1 MIIAVYRNGGDDLD
15 IRDMSARLDLN
26 GGNVTLTENA
36 EELTVGSSVMVIDD
50 PLGDWDIHGHA
61 YVRIME
67 AEADDT
73 IIWAG
78 FATIREISR
87 GEYGPTE
94 AARQWALTLDDVNTV
109 IARRILTDPEWNRPA
124 ETDVERIQALFDA
137 DFLGP
142 SEDFFSTDNP
152 VAMDAADCRGMTVY
166 DVVNDCML
174 QSGKNSY
181 QQDIEDG
188 TPVDP
193 YGSDGYV
200 GMTWYDFAASEAR
213 SSDLRIS
220 NYDDDIDAWVGDLS
234 GPGPAW
240 TWGASLDT
248 KMRRDP
254 TRIYWK
260 VVGQYDGGQVVRTRL
275 ATAAAF
281 AARETTAS
289 WPLVKTATKAN
300 ARADRY
306 LLDIS
311 TEEDVITT
319 TIEVHPAHVN
329 DARAGHRIEA
339 RFSHLPGYEEWT
351 WMRILNRTITLVT
364 PRVYRITYTLSPN
377 SLVNPSGT
385 CTTVLAGAEVYD
397 SGQIGGPG
405 GSNPSPNAVAPSSPS
420 TYPAVVIGALV
431 SANDGTAVGGLVSIT
446 GGTPFTII
454 DMHDPTTNYEHTIAV
469 TAYEAVAVGSPGLF
483 SISYSGSAEAYRGL
497 AIAIQTAATAPVQHA
512 MSSVGGITTLP
523 GAPTVGNLLIAI
535 RVVETSPFSQGPIG
549 FTQLATGT
557 ITTGAPG
564 FRTVDIWGKCVAEG
578 DTAVI
583 STWDTSFSHWAFVSE
598 WAIT

>member
-1 MIIAVYRNGGDDLD
+1 MIIAIYRNGGDDD
-15 IRDMSARLDLN
+15 DVRDMTDRLDLDA
-26 GGNVTLTENA
+26 GNVTLTENA
-36 EELTVGSSVMVIDD
+36 EELTVGSSTMILDD
-50 PLGDWDIHGHA
+50 PLGDWNIAGHA
-61 YVRIME
+61 YVRVTE
-67 AEADDT
+67 TEADDT

-109 IARRILTDPEWNRPA
+109 IARRILTDSEWNRPA

-137 DFLGP
+137 NFLGP
-142 SEDFFSTDNP
+142 DDSFFSTDNP
-152 VAMDAADCRGMTVY
+152 VDLDAADCRGMTVY
-166 DVVNDCML
+166 DVVNDCMQ

-188 TPVDP
+188 TPPDP

-200 GMTWYDFAASEAR
+200 GTTWYDFAASEAR
-213 SSDLRIS
+213 SSDLQIS
-220 NYDDDIDAWVGDLS
+220 NYLDDITAQVGDFS
-234 GPGPAW
+234 PPGPAQ
-240 TWGASLDT
+240 TWEASLDT
-248 KMRRDP
+248 KCRRDP

-260 VVGQYDGGQVVRTRL
+260 IVGNYDGGQVVRMRL
-275 ATAAAF
+275 PTAAQF

-289 WPLVKTATKAN
+289 WPLVKTAAQAA
-300 ARADRY
+300 ARADRM

-319 TIEVHPAHVN
+319 TILVHPDHIN
-329 DARAGHRIEA
+329 DARAGHRIQA
-339 RFSHLPGYEEWT
+339 RFSHLPGYEDWT
-351 WMRILNRTITLVT
+351 WMRILNRTAKLVT
-364 PRVYRITYTLSPN
+364 PRVWAITYTLSPN

-385 CTTVLAGAEVYD
+385 CTTVLATAETYD
-397 SGQIGGPG
+397 SGQQGSAFPPVSVAP
-405 GSNPSPNAVAPSSPS
+405 SNPSD
-420 TYPAVVIGALV
+420 YPAVVIGALV
-431 SANDGTAVGGLVSIT
+431 VANDGTAVGGLVSIT

-469 TAYEAVAVGSPGLF
+469 TAYEAVAAGSPGLL
-483 SISYSGSAEAYRGL
+483 SISWTGSAEAYRGL
-497 AIAIQTAATAPVQHA
+497 AIALQTAATAPVQHA
-512 MSSVGGITTLP
+512 MSSSGGTTTLP

-535 RVVETSPFSQGPIG
+535 RVVETSPFSSGPVG

-578 DTAVI
+578 DTAAI
-583 STWDTSFSHWAFVSE
+583 NTWDTSFTHWAFVSE